1 MLRFENV
8 ATPLVA
14 VTVRVPERVPPL
26 GFVPRATV
34 IVPLKL
40 VSVVPAPS
48 WAATFTGGAIE
59 LAAAVLLCWAANATR
74 VAGDRGAGGGGGGGG
89 RGRSRG
95 GIQRREGRQHR
106 RAP

>member
-59 LAAAVLLCWAANATR
+59 LPAVVLLCWTVNATR
-74 VAGDRGAGGGGGGGG
+74 VAGDGGAGGGGGGGG
-89 RGRSRG
+89 GRRKPRGV
-95 GIQRREGRQHR
+95 QRRPG
-106 RAP
+106 APPR